1 MKRILAFS
9 GSNGSRSINQ
19 KLVSLA
25 GEMLKKSEV
34 HLISLRDF
42 PAPLYSMDIEKNE
55 GFSNK
60 MLELNELFNKYDAF
74 LISLPEHNGSVTPVF
89 KNTVDWIS
97 RIEMPVFKDK
107 PVCLL
112 SASPGIRGG
121 AHNLQH
127 ISGLMPFWGGR
138 VMSVYSLGSFLEK
151 WDKEK
156 NDISDPREKEQLEK
170 AIRSFERSLCN

>member
-1 MKRILAFS
+1 MKQILAFS
-9 GSNGSRSINQ
+9 GSNGSKSINQ
-19 KLVSLA
+19 KLVVLA
-25 GEMLKKSEV
+25 ANMLQGYDV
-34 HLISLRDF
+34 HIISLRDY

-55 GFSNK
+55 GFPKK
-60 MLELNELFNKYDAF
+60 MQELNDLFHTCDAF
-74 LISLPEHNGSVTPVF
+74 LISLPEHNGSVTPVL

-138 VMSVYSLGSFLEK
+138 VMSVYSLGSFMEK
-151 WDKEK
+151 WDKQK
-156 NDISDPREKEQLEK
+156 SDISDPREKEKLQK
-170 AIRSFERSLCN
+170 AVRSFERSLCS

>member
-1 MKRILAFS
+1 MKKILAFS
-9 GSNGSRSINQ
+9 GSNGSQSINQ

-25 GEMLKKSEV
+25 AGLLKDLEV
-34 HLISLRDF
+34 NIISLRDF
-42 PAPLYSMDIEKNE
+42 TAPLYSMDIEKKE
-55 GFSNK
+55 GFPEH
-60 MLELNELFNKYDAF
+60 MIALNELFNRYDAF

-97 RIEMPVFKDK
+97 RIEMPVFKNK

-138 VMSVYSLGSFLEK
+138 VMSVFSLGSFSEK

-156 NDISDPREKEQLEK
+156 NDISSPREKELLRKTLQ
-170 AIRSFERSLCN
+170 SFEESLCR